1 MHPSLLWIAGPRKES
16 ASRSLSGRP
25 SVRETQL
32 LLLRKTQGLPE
43 GETTGTRVI
52 RKLLVAKMMM
62 IVQQLLRKRLRRLH
76 LPLALPLTTTIQ
88 IRATHHIVSSPHCHC
103 TIFTARH
110 NVSRRYNCGARHTP
124 RRTLTPRVAPR
135 ELRAT
140 QDNHLFV
147 RNRFP
152 RHSPVPLDRI
162 RSTVKTAVTARLK

>member
-1 MHPSLLWIAGPRKES
+1 MHAGPRKES

-43 GETTGTRVI
+43 GEKAWVLVT
-52 RKLLVAKMMM
+52 KLWVLM
-62 IVQQLLRKRLRRLH
+62 VQRASAAVEEELGSDSLPRLH
-76 LPLALPLTTTIQ
+76 LPPALPLTTTIQ
-88 IRATHHIVSSPHCHC
+88 IRATPHCIISSAA
-103 TIFTARH
+103 TAAQFSPPSARH
-110 NVSRRYNCGARHTP
+110 NVCRSYNCGACHTP

-147 RNRFP
+147 RN
-152 RHSPVPLDRI
+152 SQLPLDRI
-162 RSTVKTAVTARLK
+162 RSTVITVAAAQL

>member
-1 MHPSLLWIAGPRKES
+1 MHAGPRKES

-43 GETTGTRVI
+43 GEKAWVLVT
-52 RKLLVAKMMM
+52 KLGLMM
-62 IVQQLLRKRLRRLH
+62 VQRASAAVEEDLGSDSLPRLH
-76 LPLALPLTTTIQ
+76 LPPALPLTTTIQ
-88 IRATHHIVSSPHCHC
+88 IRATPHC
-103 TIFTARH
+103 IISSAATAAQFSPPSLHATMCVGR
-110 NVSRRYNCGARHTP
+110 SYNCGACHTP

-147 RNRFP
+147 RN
-152 RHSPVPLDRI
+152 SQVPLDRI
-162 RSTVKTAVTARLK
+162 RSTVITVAEAQL